1 MAPLRPHST
10 QQPSQ
15 FATAANKMEREISMP
30 WVNPEPVTRERV
42 PVTIDGVEVLS
53 LTEEEEADHRLHLD
67 KFRQQRIEA
76 YHASLLR
83 SACVLD
89 VIETGELGVAAD

>member
-1 MAPLRPHST
+1 
-10 QQPSQ
+10 
-15 FATAANKMEREISMP
+15 MP
-30 WVNPEPVTRERV
+30 WVNPEPVIRERV

-53 LTEEEEADHRLHLD
+53 LTEEEEINHGLHLD

-83 SACVLD
+83 SARTLD
-89 VIETGELGVAAD
+89 AIEASEFSLAAD